1 MSRSPSS
8 PCREVSRVRLPGP
21 DLASSSLCSSLSNGT
36 CLITR
41 IKLRRALDQDKPGTL
56 RSVTIADRL
65 SHPGRPMVMLRRPLR
80 WSSPSVVLFCFGLAF
95 LTQIMFQM
103 AAATP
108 LDRNL
113 ASLAARDELSPEEL
127 SEVLRGDPSYV
138 LGMLSQLR
146 SSILK
151 PLEKS
156 SRSYFRR
163 PTPTQREEL
172 EPDFSNKRAIDFG
185 LGRGYSGNQAAKHFM
200 GLVASQYA
208 GGPGKKRKRVDPGV
222 LMNPKY
228 SSTTM
233 QGRRR

>member
-8 PCREVSRVRLPGP
+8 PCRVDPAIASVTVNCPREVSRVRLPGP

-151 PLEKS
+151 PLEN
-156 SRSYFRR
+156 
-163 PTPTQREEL
+163 
-172 EPDFSNKRAIDFG
+172 NKRAIDFG

>member
-8 PCREVSRVRLPGP
+8 PCRVRLPGP

-151 PLEKS
+151 PLEN
-156 SRSYFRR
+156 
-163 PTPTQREEL
+163 
-172 EPDFSNKRAIDFG
+172 NKRAIDFG